1 MHRWSWHPEE
11 VLALTRWSTVDGPQL
26 SLPAA
31 RRLHLMRLF
40 CCLVLVRATTTHGS
54 PVDSVTPLVESA
66 VDLGPFE
73 ELSAVLADETCSG
86 RSARYM
92 NFSS

>member
-1 MHRWSWHPEE
+1 
-11 VLALTRWSTVDGPQL
+11 
-26 SLPAA
+26 
-31 RRLHLMRLF
+31 
-40 CCLVLVRATTTHGS
+40 
-54 PVDSVTPLVESA
+54 VTPLVESA